1 MQEECYNPSIVFE
14 AAMQYIN
21 HYSFLLLAAAVF
33 IGLAYILLRDGVKA
47 SDVLALASLLAAFAA
62 AFWFLRP
69 GPSTED
75 EVEEVLGRIGAGK
88 PVLLEFQSNF

>member
-1 MQEECYNPSIVFE
+1 MQF
-14 AAMQYIN
+14 IN
-21 HYSFLLLAAAVF
+21 YHSFILVAAAIFFGVGF
-33 IGLAYILLRDGVKA
+33 ALLRDGAKV

>member
-1 MQEECYNPSIVFE
+1 
-14 AAMQYIN
+14 MQYIN
-21 HYSFLLLAAAVF
+21 QYSFAFFAAGVF
-33 IGLAYILLRDGVKA
+33 IVLAYILLRDGVKA
-47 SDVLALASLLAAFAA
+47 SDLLALASLLTAFAA

-75 EVEEVLGRIGAGK
+75 EVEGVLRRIGAGK